1 MLKTSQSFGTS
12 VSFVKWNG
20 GRSYMTLS
28 NFGGKIYTDLRPV
41 LAPWKLL
48 GTSVL
53 WGIFFS
59 CLSAGR
65 IWPAALQV
73 LECIDHQ
80 WLSKLAWSALEV
92 SPSRGL
98 INLQRPSPEEMEMKH
113 GNKQKSTHYATG
125 KLWKSIVFRDFA

>member
-1 MLKTSQSFGTS
+1 M
-12 VSFVKWNG
+12 SFVKRNG
-20 GRSYMTLS
+20 GCSYMTLS

-41 LAPWKLL
+41 LAPRKLL

-53 WGIFFS
+53 WGIFS

-98 INLQRPSPEEMEMKH
+98 INLQRPSPEEMEMKQR
-113 GNKQKSTHYATG
+113 NKQKSTHYTTG